1 TGIEKN
7 NAELVGA
14 KVLKIG
20 NYDSEYVIGIVSGIL
35 AIDSDFGIA
44 RRITNFISNAVVLNK
59 LGILSSNTILT
70 LEVLLRDGK
79 TKKINLESAEWSLSF
94 NWAYDKKKVPA
105 KNETEVFFNENDSLP
120 IYLSNF
126 VKSPDDPFWFKFIP
140 EDRMIYV
147 QLNQVFDGDKESLLD
162 FIKKVLSLYDEKVAE
177 IDKFVI
183 DLRFN
188 EGGNGE
194 LVPALVS
201 EFKQRNNSFEPG
213 KLFIITGS
221 NTFSAASIFIG
232 QMLKATNSIT
242 VGNIA
247 DGPLNFSSD
256 PIMFYLPHSNLLV
269 NISRL
274 YSQDGHPT
282 DRRGFYP
289 PDYYIPNTSKD
300 YFLFSDPV
308 LKAIKNN
315 EVKSLKDIL
324 FNHGAKNFRSEF
336 DKRKNIN
343 GLAKKWFPYTS
354 YDLVLYTFNDLIP
367 SEKYEEAVEISKLN
381 TEVYPESIWGWF
393 IMGMLCENMGQP
405 DEALK
410 CFNQLLAIEPYHIEA
425 KWEYE
430 KINAMLHPVNLDISI
445 IESYIGEFEG
455 RKILL
460 EDGQL
465 KYQVGSGKKRILIP
479 ISENYFLIENSSY
492 RIVFVG
498 TKDKV
503 EKIRVIK
510 WDGKTQVYKR
520 VGQ

>member
-1 TGIEKN
+1 GIEKN

-59 LGILSSNTILT
+59 LDILSSNTILT

-79 TKKINLESAEWSLSF
+79 TKKINLESSEWSLSF
-94 NWAYDKKKVPA
+94 TWAYDKKKVPT

-120 IYLSNF
+120 IYLSTF
-126 VKSPDDPFWFKFIP
+126 VKSPNDPFWFKFIP

-147 QLNQVFDGDKESLLD
+147 QLNQVFNGDKESLLG
-162 FIKKVLSLYDEKVAE
+162 FTKRVLNLYDEKIAE

-188 EGGNGE
+188 EGGDAG
-194 LVPALVS
+194 LVPAMVN
-201 EFKQRNNSFEPG
+201 EFKQRNDAFDKG
-213 KLFIITGS
+213 KLLIITGS
-221 NTFSAASIFIG
+221 NTFSAASVFIG
-232 QMLKATNSIT
+232 QMLKATNAIT
-242 VGNIA
+242 VGEIA

-256 PIMFYLPHSNLLV
+256 PVMFFLPHSNLLV

-282 DRRGFYP
+282 DRRGYYP
-289 PDYYIPNTSKD
+289 PDYFIPHTSKD
-300 YFLFSDPV
+300 YFSFSDPV

-354 YDLVLYTFNDLIP
+354 YDLALYAFNDLIP

-393 IMGMLCENMGQP
+393 ILGMLNENMGQP
-405 DEALK
+405 EEALK
-410 CFNQLLAIEPYHIEA
+410 CFNQLLTIEPYHIEA

-430 KINAMLHPVNLDISI
+430 KIGATLNPVTVDESI
-445 IESYIGEFEG
+445 LKNYVGEFEG

-460 EDGQL
+460 EDAQL
-465 KYQVGSGKKRILIP
+465 KYQVGSGKKRVLTP

-492 RIVFVG
+492 RIIFVG
-498 TKDKV
+498 TKNKV
-503 EKIRVIK
+503 EKIRIIK